1 MRSGFDG
8 PSRKLGIIAALVVIA
23 LGAAYLATFV
33 AGILSLKSPNEPIR
47 GWMFILM
54 ELLVLLTA
62 PAMIA
67 MMAALHAWSPV
78 HAKATS
84 LVALLLMTL
93 CSGLTATVHFS
104 ILALSHQS
112 AFTALPNPNLIFSFQ
127 WPSLAYALDILAWDV
142 FFALAMLFAALAFA
156 KGPLE
161 RSTQAIAI
169 ASGLFALVGLA
180 GVPTGNMQLR
190 NIGIIGYSPLF
201 LVFAGCLCALF
212 IKTKPLESAS

>member
-1 MRSGFDG
+1 M
-8 PSRKLGIIAALVVIA
+8 LGIIATLVVIA
-23 LGAAYLATFV
+23 LGAAYFV
-33 AGILSLKSPNEPIR
+33 TLVIGILSLKSPNEPIR
-47 GWMFILM
+47 GWMFVVM
-54 ELLVLLTA
+54 ELLILLTA

-67 MMAALHAWSPV
+67 MVAALHAWSPV
-78 HAKATS
+78 RAKGTS

-93 CSGLTATVHFS
+93 CGGVTATVHFS
-104 ILALSHQS
+104 ILALSHQP
-112 AFTALPNPNLIFSFQ
+112 AFTALPNANQMLSFQ

-142 FFALAMLFAALAFA
+142 FFALAMLFAAFAFA
-156 KGPLE
+156 KGRLE

-169 ASGLFALVGLA
+169 ASGLFALAGLA